1 LRLACARRLAPRL
14 TLSCRLALTH
24 WLAFGLALACIL
36 AQPHRLPFGRHLA
49 GVAGFVALARRLAR
63 LARYCRAEIARH
75 WNARLSGAPDFGGKA
90 GERIGRAWLAARRRG
105 RRGQCGLGRP
115 GCGLLRGWNTLRPRR
130 RRRLARRCDGAHDIG
145 LDHHVAPPADHEEV
159 LDIVAPDQDEAAA
172 SGRRSA
178 LNH

>member
-1 LRLACARRLAPRL
+1 LRLAYARRLAPRL
-14 TLSCRLALTH
+14 TLSCRFALTH
-24 WLAFGLALACIL
+24 WLAFGLALARIL
-36 AQPHRLPFGRHLA
+36 ARSYRLAFGRHLA
-49 GVAGFVALARRLAR
+49 GGAGVVALTRRPTRLAR
-63 LARYCRAEIARH
+63 SCRAEIARH
-75 WNARLSGAPDFGGKA
+75 WNARLSGAPDFACKA

-130 RRRLARRCDGAHDIG
+130 RQRLAHRCGDAHDIG
-145 LDHHVAPPADHEEV
+145 LNHHVAPPADHEEV